1 QGYYANDQELKKRIR
16 VLESLL
22 QEKEERFKSLG
33 ADYQNEKAVLDNAR
47 KLISSGVDELWLGKL
62 RAIIDAYGTDT
73 EMLAG
78 DLKNMQGLKT
88 KIDELSRTKRALE
101 EEERLLRQKVVAVED
116 QRLKTLSLINNMI
129 VNPQRSLSPRQ
140 QAAQDAMH
148 QKGAAGEAGG
158 LKELVRAAI
167 GESVNSIEFMNSAQ
181 RAVDII
187 CSKLQKNSPAR
198 VVLEHALRAL
208 RYESDRSDE

>member
-1 QGYYANDQELKKRIR
+1 KRIR

-47 KLISSGVDELWLGKL
+47 KLISSGVDEQWLGKL
-62 RAIIDAYGTDT
+62 RTIMDAYGTDT
-73 EMLAG
+73 EMLAS
-78 DLKNMQGLKT
+78 DFKNMQGLKT

-148 QKGAAGEAGG
+148 QKGATVEAGG

-167 GESVNSIEFMNSAQ
+167 GESVNGTEFMNSAQ